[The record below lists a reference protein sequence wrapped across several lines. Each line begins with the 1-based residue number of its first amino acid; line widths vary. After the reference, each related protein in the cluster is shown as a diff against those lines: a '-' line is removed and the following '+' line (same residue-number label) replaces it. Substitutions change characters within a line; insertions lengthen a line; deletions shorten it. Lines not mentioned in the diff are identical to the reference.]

1 MKILFLSICLMATT
15 CYGELFTL
23 IKHQIQLTDHGFM
36 VEFCEDYYTADYV
49 IYIGDGMYLA
59 DIYPMY

>member
-1 MKILFLSICLMATT
+1 MATT